1 VIQGVNLV
9 VVSLIVLVNLGV
21 DALYAVLDPRIR
33 Y

>member
-9 VVSLIVLVNLGV
+9 VVSFIVAINLVV